1 MKVRPFR
8 GIRPRADIIEKVN
21 VPPYDTVERG
31 EVRQF
36 TKGNPQ
42 SFFHVSRADGDF
54 DDSVG
59 EYEDQVYRKAK
70 DNFARFLRDG
80 IYKQDKEPGYYLY
93 SQTWQ
98 GRTQNGIYIAASC
111 DDYAAG
117 DIKKHELTRKDKEE
131 DRTHHL
137 LTLGINTG
145 PVFLFFRD
153 SPAYE
158 GIIADMLATP
168 PQYDFT
174 DEHDVTNKLWH
185 IADPEHI
192 RSLNE
197 FFAALPCMYI
207 ADGHHRAA
215 SAFNARKKLEAAN
228 PKHTGGEEY
237 NFFLAVTF
245 PGSHLRILPYNRLVT
260 DLNGLTPDD
269 LLKKIGE
276 RFDVAPTDKHDPDT
290 GKSVVMYI
298 DGKSYLLTPK
308 AGSYD
313 PNDAVGAL
321 DVSIMQNN
329 LLAPI
334 LGIADPRTS
343 KRVKFVGGRKGS
355 AELRRAVDAGEA
367 VAAFSMYP
375 VTVEELMK
383 IADSGMIMPPK
394 STWFEPKLRSGL
406 VLHSIEKTG

>member
-1 MKVRPFR
+1 MKVHPFR
-8 GIRPRADIIEKVN
+8 GIRPRADLVEKVN
-21 VPPYDTVERG
+21 VPPYDTVERA

-36 TKGNPQ
+36 TKGNPH

-59 EYEDQVYRKAK
+59 EYEDKVYRKAK
-70 DNFARFLRDG
+70 DNFARFLHDG
-80 IYKQDKEPGYYLY
+80 IFRQDKEPGYYLY

-111 DDYAAG
+111 DDYAEG

-145 PVFLFFRD
+145 PVFLFFKD
-153 SPAYE
+153 SPVYE
-158 GIIADMLATP
+158 EIISDVLATP
-168 PQYDFT
+168 PEYHFT
-174 DEHDVTNKLWH
+174 DEHEVTNKLWH
-185 IADPEHI
+185 IGDPEHI
-192 RSLNE
+192 RRLSE
-197 FFAALPCMYI
+197 FFTGLPCMYI

-215 SAFNARKKLEAAN
+215 SAFNARKKLEADN
-228 PKHTGGEEY
+228 PAHNGTEEY

-260 DLNGLTPDD
+260 GLNGMTADE

-276 RFDVAPTDKHDPDT
+276 RFDISPTEKHDPEA
-290 GKSVVMYI
+290 GKSFVLYM
-298 DGKSYLLTPK
+298 DGKSYLISPK
-308 AGSYD
+308 AGTYD
-313 PNDAVGAL
+313 TNDAVGSL
-321 DVSIMQNN
+321 DVSILQTN

-334 LGIADPRTS
+334 LGISDPRTS
-343 KRVKFVGGRKGS
+343 KQIKFVGGRKGS

-367 VAAFSMYP
+367 AIAFSMYP
-375 VTVEELMK
+375 VTVEELMQ

-406 VLHSIEKTG
+406 VLHGIEKTG